1 VERVRELR
9 SRRDPAEWAA
19 ALAAVRAACEGG
31 DNVMPR
37 LIAAAKA
44 GATLGE
50 LCDVFRA
57 VWGVYRDPAHV

>member
-1 VERVRELR
+1 
-9 SRRDPAEWAA
+9 
-19 ALAAVRAACEGG
+19 VRAACEGG